1 MEETTDLLKLRRD
14 KVAEFREKGI
24 NPYINRFKVNAFIGD
39 LANEFNELS
48 KEELEETP
56 REYVVA
62 GRIMTRRKH
71 GKTTFCNIK
80 DGTGTIQLYIKKDD
94 IGADSY
100 ELFSKFDIGDFIGVE
115 GRLSKTKTGELTVFT
130 QKVTLLTKSL
140 LPLPEKWHGLKD
152 VELRY
157 RQRYVDLIVNP
168 EVKEVFI
175 SRSKIIQAIRNFLN
189 ERNYLEVET
198 PMMQS
203 IPGGATAKPFET
215 HHNALDMDLYLRVA
229 PELYLKRLVV
239 GGIERVYEINRN
251 FRNEGISIQHN
262 PEFTMLEFYT
272 AYADYRDLM
281 ALTEELFRY
290 IGKTVFDKQVFPC
303 TYEENGETHQ
313 VTIDFSQPFRVH
325 TFKASLT
332 EVGQIPQE
340 AVATQESAVAYALEH
355 KVLLE
360 KKDTFGKV
368 LGKLFDHFVEPLLVQ
383 PTFII
388 DYPLELS
395 PLSKKKEDDPNL
407 VERFEL
413 FVGRRELA
421 NAYTELN
428 DPIDQKER
436 LEQQVEQKDAGDEEA
451 HWMDHDFIR
460 ALEYG
465 LPPSAGE
472 GIGID
477 RLAMMFTDA
486 QSIRDVILFPQ
497 LKKEAGT
504 V

>member
-1 MEETTDLLKLRRD
+1 MEESTDLLKLRRD

-24 NPYINRFKVNAFIGD
+24 NPYINRFKINAFLGD
-39 LANEFNELS
+39 LTRQYIAFA
-48 KEELEETP
+48 KEELEAEP
-56 REYVVA
+56 REFVVA

-80 DGTGTIQLYIKKDD
+80 DGTGEIQVYIKKDA
-94 IGADSY
+94 IGAESY
-100 ELFSKFDIGDFIGVE
+100 ELFSRFDIGDFIGVE
-115 GRLSKTKTGELTVFT
+115 GRLSKTKTGELTVFSK
-130 QKVTLLTKSL
+130 KVTLLTKSL

-175 SRSKIIQAIRNFLN
+175 ARSKIIQAIRDFLN

-203 IPGGATAKPFET
+203 IPGGATAKPFQT

-251 FRNEGISIQHN
+251 FRNEGISTQHN

-281 ALTEELFRY
+281 TLTQELFRH
-290 IGKTVFDKQVFPC
+290 IGQTVFHTLVFPC
-303 TYEENGETHQ
+303 TCEKNGVTQEETL
-313 VTIDFSQPFRVH
+313 DFSKPFREY
-325 TFKASLT
+325 TFKQSLT
-332 EVGQIPQE
+332 EVGKVPPE
-340 AVATQESAVAYALEH
+340 AVASQEKAVAFALEH
-355 KVLLE
+355 KVPLE
-360 KKDTFGKV
+360 KRDTFGKV
-368 LGKLFDHFVEPLLVQ
+368 LGKLFDHFVESLLVQ
-383 PTFII
+383 PTFIT

-395 PLSKKKEDDPNL
+395 PLSKKKEDDPDL

-436 LEQQVEQKDAGDEEA
+436 FEQQMEQKDAGDEEA
-451 HWMDHDFIR
+451 HWMDLDFIR

-465 LPPSAGE
+465 LPPTAGE

-477 RLAMMFTDA
+477 RLAMMFTDS

-497 LKKEAGT
+497 LKKEA
-504 V
+504 

>member
-1 MEETTDLLKLRRD
+1 MEETSDLLKLRRD

-24 NPYINRFKVNAFIGD
+24 NPYINRFKVSAFIGD
-39 LANEFNELS
+39 LANHYHECS
-48 KEELEETP
+48 KEELEEKNLQ
-56 REYVVA
+56 YVIA
-62 GRIMTRRKH
+62 GRMMTRRKH
-71 GKTTFCNIK
+71 GKSTFCNIK
-80 DGTGTIQLYIKKDD
+80 DGSGEIQIFIKKDEV
-94 IGADSY
+94 GADSY
-100 ELFSKFDIGDFIGVE
+100 DLFSKFDIGDFVGVE
-115 GRLSKTKTGELTVFT
+115 GRLSKTKTGELTLFCKT
-130 QKVTLLTKSL
+130 VTLLSKSL

-168 EVKEVFI
+168 EVKQIFVA
-175 SRSKIIQAIRNFLN
+175 RSKIIQSIRNFLN

-239 GGIERVYEINRN
+239 GGIDRVYEINRN
-251 FRNEGISIQHN
+251 FRNEGISTEHN

-281 ALTEELFRY
+281 TLTEEMFRY
-290 IGKTVFDKQVFPC
+290 IAETVFNRLEFTC
-303 TYEENGETHQ
+303 TYQENGETRQ
-313 VTIDFSQPFRVH
+313 ETIDFSQPFKVY
-325 TFKASLT
+325 TFKESLT
-332 EVGQIPQE
+332 ALGQVPAEVVDNMDR
-340 AVATQESAVAYALEH
+340 AVEYALQH
-355 KVLLE
+355 KVPLE
-360 KKDTFGKV
+360 KRDTYGKV
-368 LGKLFDHFVEPLLVQ
+368 LGKLFDFFVEPLLVQ

-395 PLSKKKEDDPNL
+395 PLSKKKEDDPRL
-407 VERFEL
+407 VERFEM
-413 FVGRRELA
+413 FAGRRELA

-428 DPIDQKER
+428 DPIDQKKRFE
-436 LEQQVEQKDAGDEEA
+436 EQVEQKDAGDEEA

-465 LPPSAGE
+465 LPPTAGE

-477 RLAMMFTDA
+477 RLTMLFTDS

-497 LKKEAGT
+497 LKKEA
-504 V
+504 